1 MHTITRG
8 TKVPSINHPEDATA
22 GTQKCEAAKQIRWR
36 RSRHCNVLRSD
47 LKVTD
52 MNTLFNL
59 EGALGASKRIDGG
72 LAQLGER
79 LPCKQ
84 EVSGSIPLI
93 STKRAN
99 SSAG

>member
-1 MHTITRG
+1 MSYG
-8 TKVPSINHPEDATA
+8 QYKGKLV
-22 GTQKCEAAKQIRWR
+22 
-36 RSRHCNVLRSD
+36 
-47 LKVTD
+47 

-84 EVSGSIPLI
+84 EVTGSIPVL
-93 STKRAN
+93 STKR
-99 SSAG
+99 SHMGQ

>member
-1 MHTITRG
+1 MIF
-8 TKVPSINHPEDATA
+8 S
-22 GTQKCEAAKQIRWR
+22 
-36 RSRHCNVLRSD
+36 
-47 LKVTD
+47 
-52 MNTLFNL
+52 LFSL
-59 EGALGASKRIDGG
+59 EGIPQEVKIGCGG

>member
-1 MHTITRG
+1 MKLLKLNIWLII
-8 TKVPSINHPEDATA
+8 KADCPFKNINIRLSYLFLILFNFEGPEEE
-22 GTQKCEAAKQIRWR
+22 TQKRETVVK
-36 RSRHCNVLRSD
+36 
-47 LKVTD
+47 
-52 MNTLFNL
+52 
-59 EGALGASKRIDGG
+59 DGG

-93 STKRAN
+93 STKKKSLRAN